1 LSRLEKSATPRQQ
14 RSPIL
19 VFLSAIIALQVV
31 ILTVGVLIYLQLRGG
46 SQTASGTTNG
56 KPSSPPVVQASQRL
70 GAIAGGEAYVEDGN
84 LTSGWID
91 QYGPNDHLDKVDGL
105 MLSNNVIG
113 LVTGNGEFM
122 IKKGQVNAAWVD
134 EYGPNLH
141 TPAAVGAAV
150 YSDPADSGND
160 RIAVWDTSGE
170 LLVKQGDLSKGWTD
184 VFGPKLNQAQTAAG
198 MLSGDLVGVVT
209 AGGDFLV
216 KQGALTTGWVE
227 EYGPAVKTDAPCQAR
242 GSRLWVDRYL
252 RPEAAAAGGD
262 ADGAVG

>member
-1 LSRLEKSATPRQQ
+1 VSDEIRRRQWRRNPPGAKDPLSRLEKSATPRQQ

-46 SQTASGTTNG
+46 TQTASGTTNG

-70 GAIAGGEAYVEDGN
+70 GAIAGGEAYVKDGN

-141 TPAAVGAAV
+141 TPHCSLGHIWRIVGQAGR
-150 YSDPADSGND
+150 PEQRLD
-160 RIAVWDTSGE
+160 RRVR
-170 LLVKQGDLSKGWTD
+170 
-184 VFGPKLNQAQTAAG
+184 PQAQP
-198 MLSGDLVGVVT
+198 
-209 AGGDFLV
+209 
-216 KQGALTTGWVE
+216 GADRRRH
-227 EYGPAVKTDAPCQAR
+227 AVR
-242 GSRLWVDRYL
+242 
-252 RPEAAAAGGD
+252 
-262 ADGAVG
+262 